1 MEELEPLY
9 PSIGQPAEGIERY
22 FPRDKIVNKIFR
34 KLEDGENLLLSAP
47 RRIGKSTLLKYIKNN
62 PKENQIIKYI
72 IVQSVDS
79 SEEFFKKL
87 YNELVG
93 DKEIF
98 EGIEGYWKRTT
109 SSVKKYASRITG
121 FSIEGSVEVG
131 EDDTINYYDECMLLI
146 EHFDK
151 KEKKIILFID
161 EFPDAVNNILEKDRH
176 LAIKFL
182 QENRDMRMSFSDT
195 SLQFVYTGSTGLRN
209 VVKRLDKLDLINDIF
224 NIPIPPF
231 NEIEATELIKRLVLG
246 VKTHNVNFN
255 IDDETIEYI
264 LKKITWRLPYYM
276 QIIVEELFEYF
287 DETKNPISASSVE
300 FVLTEIVKSNS
311 NHSAYFEN
319 WKRRLKS
326 AFKNQDYD
334 FAVHVLNHISKNET
348 IDTAEFYDMS
358 VAYEVHDAK
367 YVLDVLEH
375 DGYISEDNKVYGF
388 NSILLKEWWYINVAT

>member
-1 MEELEPLY
+1 MKELEPLY
-9 PSIGQPAEGIERY
+9 PSIGQPAEGITRY
-22 FPRDKIVNKIFR
+22 FSRDRIVNKIFR
-34 KLEDGENLLLSAP
+34 KLKDGENLLLSAP
-47 RRIGKSTLLKYIKNN
+47 RRIGKSTILKYIENN
-62 PKENQIIKYI
+62 PKANQIIKYI
-72 IVQSVDS
+72 IVQSIDS

-98 EGIEGYWKRTT
+98 DGIEGYWTRT
-109 SSVKKYASRITG
+109 SSLVKQYASRITG
-121 FSIEGSVEVG
+121 FTIDGSVEVG
-131 EDDTINYYDECMLLI
+131 EEDTINYYKECMLLI
-146 EHFDK
+146 KYFDK

-161 EFPDAVNNILEKDRH
+161 EFPDAVNNILEKDIH

-195 SLQFVYTGSTGLRN
+195 SLQFVYTGSTGLEN
-209 VVKRLDKLDLINDIF
+209 IVKKLNKLDLINDLF
-224 NIPIPPF
+224 NIAIPPF
-231 NEIEATELIKRLVLG
+231 DEVESKELIQRLVLG
-246 VKTHNVNFN
+246 FNEENKDFN
-255 IDDETIEYI
+255 IDEETIEYI
-264 LKKITWRLPYYM
+264 LKRIVWRLPYYM

-287 DETKNPISASSVE
+287 DDTQNTIDSTSVE
-300 FVLTEIVKSNS
+300 YVLTKIVKSNS

-326 AFKNQDYD
+326 AFKDQDYD
-334 FAVHVLNHISKNET
+334 FAVHILNYIAKNET
-348 IDTAEFYDMS
+348 IDTALFYDMS
-358 VAYEVHDAK
+358 VAHEVDDAK